1 MGPELQGQ
9 NRVGV
14 DYKKTFSVG
23 AYLAYKTTLEEKYFI
38 DSEAKG
44 EVISS

>member
-14 DYKKTFSVG
+14 DYKKTFS
-23 AYLAYKTTLEEKYFI
+23 LAYKTTLEEKYFI